1 MATVAHLA
9 SPLIYVGEVLL
20 PAVHISYFFGNAAS
34 KFLVKVLD
42 TNTSPIQLG
51 ATALVCLWTM
61 RESYLYEG
69 RQPD

>member
-51 ATALVCLWTM
+51 ANSPSLPVDDAGELSL
-61 RESYLYEG
+61 R
-69 RQPD
+69 RRRPD